1 VGVWGGRSGRRGWDW
16 IRGGEGSAAEI
27 VVAQP
32 CVLTVCVCEGG
43 QRKECLVCVGKGGG
57 GGRKLSFASRVAAG
71 NGAGKRWEGDT
82 ERMRIAG
89 GGAK

>member
-1 VGVWGGRSGRRGWDW
+1 MCVW
-16 IRGGEGSAAEI
+16 
-27 VVAQP
+27 
-32 CVLTVCVCEGG
+32 EGG